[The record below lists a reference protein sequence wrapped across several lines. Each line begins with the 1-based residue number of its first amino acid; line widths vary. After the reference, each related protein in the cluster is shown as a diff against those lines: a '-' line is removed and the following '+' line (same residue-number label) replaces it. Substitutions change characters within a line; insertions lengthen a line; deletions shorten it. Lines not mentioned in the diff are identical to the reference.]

1 VGRKPLRDAGACGV
15 RLGVPLRAEAEQA
28 AFAEG
33 MCLSHWIRRV
43 VEEAVSKSGHK
54 RRQNVGVA
62 FKHSI
67 AAKENATV
75 TALDS
80 AFDEE
85 MGKLND
91 R

>member
-1 VGRKPLRDAGACGV
+1 V
-15 RLGVPLRAEAEQA
+15 EAEQA

-33 MCLSHWIRRV
+33 KCLSHWIRQI
-43 VEEAVSKSGHK
+43 VEEAVSKSGKK
-54 RRQNVGVA
+54 RRKNGGVA
-62 FKHSI
+62 FKHSM
-67 AAKENATV
+67 AGNENATT